1 MRTGIS
7 GPPVEWSDKEDGG
20 DEPED
25 RRTSSPSQAGREYED
40 WSEPRWNFED
50 NPGALISPVVAKLVC

>member
-1 MRTGIS
+1 M
-7 GPPVEWSDKEDGG
+7 EWSDNEGGG

-40 WSEPRWNFED
+40 WCEPRWNFED
-50 NPGALISPVVAKLVC
+50 NPGALIGGVVAKLVC